1 MKWFKRV
8 LFAVLGTSIVL
19 GGLGLYLNY
28 VENNTFLGSDS
39 IDGISLGQSREE
51 LLFSDGLNLVCSDYT
66 VLPQDC
72 DSFTLRTQYHSSL
85 ALAKEEAPD
94 KIVDTGVVD
103 LESDRVV
110 RVMKVKSLPRLRIE
124 NTDDL
129 TRRLGEPDIYSVSP
143 DFSIRSYAYSDIKW
157 SFQFEKNQLRRVE
170 LGKIRVGYA
179 LNLAYYLEETFK
191 KPNDYRSYY
200 VYNGAK
206 IFLRGEQICPGT
218 KCPFKD
224 RDRIEDE
231 ILDAK
236 ELEELLLKRTE

>member
-19 GGLGLYLNY
+19 GGFGLYLNY

-72 DSFTLRTQYHSSL
+72 DSFTLRAQYHSSL

-94 KIVDTGVVD
+94 KIVDTGVID

-110 RVMKVKSLPRLRIE
+110 RVMKVKSLPWLRIE

-179 LNLAYYLEETFK
+179 LK
-191 KPNDYRSYY
+191 RP
-200 VYNGAK
+200 
-206 IFLRGEQICPGT
+206 LRNQMIIALT
-218 KCPFKD
+218 TST
-224 RDRIEDE
+224 
-231 ILDAK
+231 
-236 ELEELLLKRTE
+236 TERRFF